1 MKKGGR
7 NGVVRLGWVCWFGSS
22 VNDLLSNGGVVAVWR
37 ACILACTPYVFARAG
52 LGPWAGQ
59 VVVRTQTEWFRCR
72 AVVMCWRATRP
83 TLDLIRGAPA
93 GRPVTIC
100 VELCLLFI

>member
-1 MKKGGR
+1 MI
-7 NGVVRLGWVCWFGSS
+7 GSS
-22 VNDLLSNGGVVAVWR
+22 VNDLVGNGGVVAVWR
-37 ACILACTPYVFARAG
+37 ACMVARAG

-72 AVVMCWRATRP
+72 AVVKCCRVTRP

-100 VELCLLFI
+100 VG